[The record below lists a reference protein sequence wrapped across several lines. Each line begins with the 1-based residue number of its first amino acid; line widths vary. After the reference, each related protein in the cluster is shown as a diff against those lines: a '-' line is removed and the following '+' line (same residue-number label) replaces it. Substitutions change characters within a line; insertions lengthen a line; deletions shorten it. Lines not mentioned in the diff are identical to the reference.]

1 MAIKDLKAREGNVN
15 IVVEVVEK
23 DETREFQKFGNTGR
37 VANATV
43 KDDAGDTIKLT
54 LWNDDIDKVNVGNK
68 VEITNGY
75 VSEWQGEL
83 QLTTGKFGTL
93 KVLEN
98 GSEGKQ
104 EEEKPSEEEEKEK
117 SSEEEV
123 SEPVE
128 EAVENNDENKE

>member
-104 EEEKPSEEEEKEK
+104 EEEKSSEEEEKKE